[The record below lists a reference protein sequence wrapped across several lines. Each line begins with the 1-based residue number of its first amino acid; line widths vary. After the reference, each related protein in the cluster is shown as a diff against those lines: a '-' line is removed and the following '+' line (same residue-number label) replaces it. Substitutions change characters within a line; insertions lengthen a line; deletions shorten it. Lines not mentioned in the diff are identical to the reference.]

1 MDAYPITEVTYESS
15 VTPDSGTDTEVT
27 AGGTLR
33 TRQLYAQ
40 TVCNIT
46 LHHDYLTQQ
55 QADTLQ
61 AFYEAHKAADFPV
74 SWPFGISGAETY
86 QARFLKPPRI
96 TRARGSLYFSAVS
109 EMAGIKQ

>member
-1 MDAYPITEVTYESS
+1 MDTYPITEVTYESG
-15 VTPDSGTDTEVT
+15 VTADSGADTEVT

-40 TVCNIT
+40 TVYDIR

-55 QADTLQ
+55 QADALQ
-61 AFYEAHKAADFPV
+61 SFYEAHKAADFLV
-74 SWPFGISGAETY
+74 SWPFGISGPETY
-86 QARFLKPPRI
+86 QARFLKPPQI

-109 EMAGIKQ
+109 ELAGIKQ